1 MRNILWIIGFF
12 LMSFGTQAAMRA
24 EYRLMILGDSL
35 SAGYNLPAGDSYGTQ
50 LQSALIKA
58 GYTNVTIINNSKTGE
73 TTNGAIARL
82 ASAIDER
89 PDGVIIELGIND
101 ALRGAKI
108 SDIQKNLEKI
118 IQTFKTNSIPVMLIG
133 MQIPTRGGVYN
144 QQFIQMYKDLA
155 AKYDLYFY
163 PFFMKDVL
171 KINLVQMT
179 FDQTLLQGDG
189 AHPTQKGVTVMVD
202 NTLPTLIA
210 FLKKQG
216 VRK

>member
-1 MRNILWIIGFF
+1 MHNILWIIG
-12 LMSFGTQAAMRA
+12 LCLISLGTQAAIPA
-24 EYRLMILGDSL
+24 EYRLMIFGDSL
-35 SAGYNLPAGDSYGTQ
+35 SAGYNLPASDSYGAQ
-50 LQSALIKA
+50 LQSALTQA
-58 GYTNVTIINNSKTGE
+58 GYTNVTVINNSKTGE
-73 TTNGAIARL
+73 TTTGAIARL
-82 ASAIDER
+82 ASAVEKR

-133 MQIPTRGGVYN
+133 MHVPTQGAVYN
-144 QQFIQMYKDLA
+144 QQFVQMYKDLA
-155 AKYDLYFY
+155 SKYDLYFY

-171 KINLVQMT
+171 KINLAQMT

-189 AHPTQKGVTVMVD
+189 AHPTQKGVAVMVD